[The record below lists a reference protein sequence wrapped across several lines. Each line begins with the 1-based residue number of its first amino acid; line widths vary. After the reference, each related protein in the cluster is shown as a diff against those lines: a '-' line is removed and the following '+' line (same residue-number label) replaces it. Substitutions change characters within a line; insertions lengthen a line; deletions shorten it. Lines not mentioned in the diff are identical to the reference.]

1 MKDFGLE
8 SVEYQRVVCL
18 DPPTPPVAE
27 DDIYGTYDV
36 NSLTFNALDND
47 TDINGNIDPASF
59 SPLTS
64 LTVAG
69 GTFVNLGNGAIR
81 FEPLQGYS
89 GTATLQ
95 YQICDD
101 TPAWEG
107 GPFCDTATITIQV
120 VASPCGPA
128 QYPEGIT
135 AYATSVFS
143 ENKWKDSDRAL
154 GPSDTDF
161 SKSDDDATGWIILD
175 LGGTALIGSEIEFRL
190 ASDDGSTYSGTVDAA
205 VNTTGFPNNP
215 IAVSV
220 SVQDPGS
227 VVVSFPVTEA
237 GLRYVR
243 VAGLSKLML
252 ESVQYEMETCT
263 SLPVIDAVVDDFSG
277 TPINGG
283 AGGQAGELTLN
294 DTQDGLPVD
303 AADFNLSIVDNDGLA
318 GASIDAAGNLL
329 VPPGTAAGTYVLSYS
344 ICEKSHP
351 SNCDTATAT
360 VAVVWPTVI
369 TNRRITYRVN
379 KY

>member
-1 MKDFGLE
+1 M
-8 SVEYQRVVCL
+8 
-18 DPPTPPVAE
+18 
-27 DDIYGTYDV
+27 
-36 NSLTFNALDND
+36 
-47 TDINGNIDPASF
+47 
-59 SPLTS
+59 
-64 LTVAG
+64 
-69 GTFVNLGNGAIR
+69 
-81 FEPLQGYS
+81 
-89 GTATLQ
+89 
-95 YQICDD
+95 
-101 TPAWEG
+101 
-107 GPFCDTATITIQV
+107 
-120 VASPCGPA
+120 
-128 QYPEGIT
+128 
-135 AYATSVFS
+135 
-143 ENKWKDSDRAL
+143 
-154 GPSDTDF
+154 
-161 SKSDDDATGWIILD
+161 
-175 LGGTALIGSEIEFRL
+175 
-190 ASDDGSTYSGTVDAA
+190 DAA

-360 VAVVWPTVI
+360 VAVVWRTAI
-369 TNRRITYRVN
+369 TNRRITFRVN